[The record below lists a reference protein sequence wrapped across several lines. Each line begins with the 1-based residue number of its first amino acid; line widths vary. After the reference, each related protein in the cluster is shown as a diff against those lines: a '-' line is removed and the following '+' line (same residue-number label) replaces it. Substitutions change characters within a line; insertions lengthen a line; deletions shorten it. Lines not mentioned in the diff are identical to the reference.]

1 MIMLA
6 SYCRVSTDKDDQ
18 ANSFES
24 QRRYFREYSEVT
36 FTETQDEVEEAIR
49 KLEGKKREVL
59 DAFFSKVISK
69 DDVRFMNAAYDEQI
83 KALKEKLEALR
94 NLNSLEYDIRDLADD
109 IEAHLQMIAK
119 ANPDDEL
126 FCRNLLDKMVV
137 HPNRRVE
144 IKLNLLPPS
153 WAYVLARLEELRR
166 LKAAE
171 NEGCHNNSSVSPLSD
186 PFPIIFQPK
195 NRCGATTFRVG
206 AIMTPQYRC
215 RSAGP

>member
-1 MIMLA
+1 MAELP
-6 SYCRVSTDKDDQ
+6 
-18 ANSFES
+18 
-24 QRRYFREYSEVT
+24 
-36 FTETQDEVEEAIR
+36 
-49 KLEGKKREVL
+49 
-59 DAFFSKVISK
+59 
-69 DDVRFMNAAYDEQI
+69 YDEQI

-171 NEGCHNNSSVSPLSD
+171 NEGCHNDSSVSPLFDTVSHNL
-186 PFPIIFQPK
+186 PTE
-195 NRCGATTFRVG
+195 NRCGAKTFRVG

-215 RSAGP
+215 P